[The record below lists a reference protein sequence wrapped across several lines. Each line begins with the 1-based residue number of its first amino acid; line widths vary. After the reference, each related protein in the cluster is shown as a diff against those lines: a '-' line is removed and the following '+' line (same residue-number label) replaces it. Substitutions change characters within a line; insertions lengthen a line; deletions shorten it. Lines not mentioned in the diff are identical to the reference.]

1 MTHTGIVFLASAAE
15 DGGDQSSGRRAY
27 RLESLFRELNGE
39 LAHRLRAGFQL
50 RKRTREFGAILK
62 QGRGAGS
69 VLLRVWTE
77 LHPVRTRVVFVPGPV
92 RVQTDLW
99 TGGSGTTRSPASLH
113 QFAGPPLERAE
124 ELLESLSDSSS
135 LVAVD
140 LDDRRSAEQLRHL
153 GSLLHLRLSGWT
165 PRQLETYLTYR
176 RLGSQSRT
184 AMQLDVTQPTVSE
197 TLSRIDARATT
208 EALEFFTGELDRALS
223 EATADVGEGQSVGGG
238 GPI

>member
-1 MTHTGIVFLASAAE
+1 MTRTGIVFLASAAE
-15 DGGDQSSGRRAY
+15 DGGEESSGRRAY
-27 RLESLFRELNGE
+27 RLESLFRELNRE
-39 LAHRLRAGFQL
+39 LSHRLRAGFQL

-62 QGRGAGS
+62 RGRGAGA

-77 LHPVRTRVVFVPGPV
+77 LHPVTTRVVFVPGPV

-99 TGGSGTTRSPASLH
+99 SGGSGATAAPASLH

-124 ELLESLSDSSS
+124 SLLESLTDSPS
-135 LVAVD
+135 LLAAD
-140 LDDRRSAEQLRHL
+140 LDDRRSADQLRHL
-153 GSLLHLRLSGWT
+153 GSLLHLRLTGWT
-165 PRQLETYLTYR
+165 PRQLETYLAYR

-208 EALEFFTGELDRALS
+208 EALAFFTDELDRALE
-223 EATADVGEGQSVGGG
+223 EATTRVGEGEAL
-238 GPI
+238 